1 MRWLAIDIGG
11 ANVKAA
17 DGRRYA
23 HSYAFPLWKQ
33 PQQLAQQLRV
43 AIAEAGM
50 ADHLAITMTGELAD
64 CFPSR
69 RAGVAAILDA
79 VHEAAGGSHTRVY
92 LVDGRLV
99 TPQVARAQPLSAAA
113 SNWHALAAF
122 AARFAGGKPA
132 LLVDVGSTT
141 CDVIPLLDGK
151 PAARGTTD
159 TERMLRDELVY
170 TGVER
175 SPICAILAKFPWGG
189 GRCPVAQEWF
199 ATTRDAY
206 LILGEMPEAPD
217 DLGTADGRP
226 ATRAAAHARL
236 ARMACADAD
245 EFSPEDAMQAAEA
258 TAAAQTK
265 RLAEA
270 MRRVNSEMRQPAA
283 TLLLSGHGEF
293 LARRAAA
300 WLGWK
305 TPIQSLADLA
315 GPVISRCGPA
325 HALAVLAR
333 EAGGRE

>member
-11 ANVKAA
+11 ANVKVA

-33 PQQLAQQLRV
+33 PQGLAQQLRIAV
-43 AIAEAGM
+43 AEAGS

-69 RAGVAAILDA
+69 REGVAAILDA
-79 VHEAAGGSHTRVY
+79 VREASGGCHTRVY

-99 TPQVARAQPLSAAA
+99 SPQVARDNPLLAAA
-113 SNWHALAAF
+113 SNWHALGAF
-122 AARFAGGKPA
+122 AARFARREPA
-132 LLVDVGSTT
+132 LLIDVGSTT
-141 CDVIPLLDGK
+141 CDVVPVLDGT
-151 PAARGTTD
+151 PAAGGMTD
-159 TERMLRDELVY
+159 TQRMLRDELVY

-175 SPICAILAKFPWGG
+175 SPICAILAKFPWRGS
-189 GRCPVAQEWF
+189 RCPVAQEWF

-206 LILGEMPEAPD
+206 LLLGDMPEEPD

-226 ATRAAAHARL
+226 ATRSAAHARL
-236 ARMACADAD
+236 ARMVCADAD
-245 EFSPEDAMQAAEA
+245 EFSIEDAKRAAEA
-258 TAAAQTK
+258 VAAAQTK

-270 MRRVNSEMRQPAA
+270 IQRVGRNMRQPA
-283 TLLLSGHGEF
+283 TMLLLSGHGEF
-293 LARRAAA
+293 LARRAIA
-300 WLGWK
+300 
-305 TPIQSLADLA
+305 SLEWRIPMRSLSEAA

-333 EAGGRE
+333 EAGGGE